1 MPGKYND
8 YRNQFQRENY
18 DRLNVP
24 VAKGTVAALK
34 ECAKQKGYDGY
45 SDYIRA
51 LILADSGIDT
61 TRKKEQ

>member
-34 ECAKQKGYDGY
+34 KYAKQKGYDGY

>member
-24 VAKGTVAALK
+24 VAKGRVCK
-34 ECAKQKGYDGY
+34 AK
-45 SDYIRA
+45 R
-51 LILADSGIDT
+51 L
-61 TRKKEQ
+61 

>member
-34 ECAKQKGYDGY
+34 EYAKQKAMTDIAII
-45 SDYIRA
+45 SA
-51 LILADSGIDT
+51 H
-61 TRKKEQ
+61 

>member
-34 ECAKQKGYDGY
+34 EYAKPMTDIAII
-45 SDYIRA
+45 SA
-51 LILADSGIDT
+51 H
-61 TRKKEQ
+61 